1 MTPDKLNS
9 STKICPTCGTRVSE
23 KAAKCVVCG
32 TDLGGISSKI
42 TSKPVQ
48 GSRMPE
54 LTLSLPLALGLL
66 ALFVTIGA
74 AAVYFTLSS
83 SGRVVEPTPIPSPTT
98 TATLTLTPTS
108 TETPTPQ
115 PTYTPIPPIE
125 YTIASNDSCLSIAL
139 AFDVSFQSII
149 LLNNLPAACNNLV
162 IGQKILVPR
171 PTPTPTAAPSATL
184 SAGDATEA
192 ACEKYVYTVLATDTL
207 FGISLNFNVPMD
219 AIKEY
224 NGLAGDYVYEG
235 QILNIPTCKRNP
247 TPGPSPTATTPP
259 PYQPPNLLL
268 PPDGASFT
276 LANDSFT
283 LQWAAVGE
291 LRGNEFYGVTVVDLT
306 DPNQRRLTDY
316 VTDTKFIVPPTFRPN
331 DNIPHVMKWWVVVV
345 RQTTT
350 DAEGKPVYESAGL
363 PSEQRAFS
371 WIGSAISTTPQP

>member
-1 MTPDKLNS
+1 MTPDKINNL
-9 STKICPTCGTRVSE
+9 TKICPTCGTRVSE

-32 TDLGGISSKI
+32 TSLGESSSKVAP
-42 TSKPVQ
+42 KPVQ

-83 SGRVVEPTPIPSPTT
+83 SGRVIEPTPIPSATT

-149 LLNNLPAACNNLV
+149 LLNNLPASCNNLV

-171 PTPTPTAAPSATL
+171 PTPTPTSAPSATL

-192 ACEKYVYTVLATDTL
+192 ACEKYVYTVKATDTL

-224 NGLAGDYVYEG
+224 NGLPGDYVYEG

-331 DNIPHVMKWWVVVV
+331 DTIPHVMKWWVVVV

-350 DAEGKPVYESAGL
+350 DAEGKAVYESAGL